1 MSRDSVM
8 PMKAGEMIEFPG
20 IRRLMSPSRLSSIGV
35 GVVLGLWPGASVG
48 SVPFPPPLTTMQFA
62 HSAAVRHGVD
72 QWETDF
78 ATGNAKSWNFAAM
91 PRPSAMSPVVNC
103 VTVYPLPQDV
113 HLAIRKSGTR
123 SLKWWIAWISESLN
137 AIDPESGRTP
147 LMTALI
153 AEKPKHV
160 RILLEAGAQPNLTD
174 GVGNSALHV
183 AAQINEP
190 WHVLAMLKAGANPR
204 LRNAQGQTFQRYL
217 FMTPDKLLNS
227 KTRDGMTAVI
237 NWLVANGIEV
247 EGRST
252 AAARET
258 AASGTTK

>member
-1 MSRDSVM
+1 L
-8 PMKAGEMIEFPG
+8 KAGKMTESRG
-20 IRRLMSPSRLSSIGV
+20 PSRLTLLVRLLKIGV
-35 GVVLGLWPGASVG
+35 GVLCGTWFGALSSPANASVEFCAG
-48 SVPFPPPLTTMQFA
+48 GCAIETSVQPHA
-62 HSAAVRHGVD
+62 I
-72 QWETDF
+72 
-78 ATGNAKSWNFAAM
+78 AM
-91 PRPSAMSPVVNC
+91 PRPSAMSPVFHC
-103 VTVYPLPQDV
+103 VTVYPLAEDV
-113 HLAIRKSGTR
+113 HLAIRKSGAL
-123 SLKWWIAWISESLN
+123 SLKRWIAWDREALD

-153 AEKPKHV
+153 AEKPKLF
-160 RILLEAGAQPNLTD
+160 RILLESGAQPNLTD

-247 EGRST
+247 EGQST
-252 AAARET
+252 AAARERG
-258 AASGTTK
+258 ASGTTQ